1 MLVSLFDRKEVS
13 MNTLEQTPE
22 ERDVI
27 AILESGDPD
36 TLDEAIARL
45 GVLKNHFRTSYQ
57 YVVGDWSGARRAKNT
72 QDGQFV
78 TKEEVIG
85 YLEAKRT

>member
-1 MLVSLFDRKEVS
+1 
-13 MNTLEQTPE
+13 MNTPELVTE

-27 AILESGDPD
+27 TILESGDPD
-36 TLDEAIARL
+36 TLEEAIARL
-45 GVLKNHFRTSYQ
+45 EALRKHFRTSYQ

-78 TKEEVIG
+78 TKEEVIK
-85 YLEAKRT
+85 YLESKHP

>member
-1 MLVSLFDRKEVS
+1 
-13 MNTLEQTPE
+13 MNIFEEQPE
-22 ERDVI
+22 GRDVI

-36 TLDEAIARL
+36 TLEEAIARL
-45 GVLKNHFRTSYQ
+45 RELKNHFRTSYQ

-78 TKEEVIG
+78 TKEEVID
-85 YLEAKRT
+85 YLEAART

>member
-1 MLVSLFDRKEVS
+1 MNKPELV
-13 MNTLEQTPE
+13 PE

-27 AILESGDPD
+27 TILESGDPD
-36 TLDEAIARL
+36 TLEEAIARL
-45 GVLKNHFRTSYQ
+45 GALRNHFRTSYQ

-78 TKEEVIG
+78 TKEEVIT
-85 YLEAKRT
+85 YLESKHP

>member
-1 MLVSLFDRKEVS
+1 
-13 MNTLEQTPE
+13 MNIFEEQPE
-22 ERDVI
+22 GRDVI

-36 TLDEAIARL
+36 TLEEAIARL
-45 GVLKNHFRTSYQ
+45 RELKNHFRTSYQ

-78 TKEEVIG
+78 TKEEVIN
-85 YLEAKRT
+85 YLEAART